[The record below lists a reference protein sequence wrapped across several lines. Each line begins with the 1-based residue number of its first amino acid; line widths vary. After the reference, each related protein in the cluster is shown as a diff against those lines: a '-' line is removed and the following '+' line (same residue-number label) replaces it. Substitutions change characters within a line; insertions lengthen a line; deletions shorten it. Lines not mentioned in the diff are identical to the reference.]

1 MSNRTR
7 LALVSLLLI
16 AIVLGLA
23 ACGDETEP
31 TTVAQATTAPAEPA
45 EADTAQPEPTEPP
58 TQAPTEPVAPTDT
71 IEPTDTPV
79 PPTETPE
86 PTPTPEPVVDDSA
99 CITCHTSQET
109 LEALAVEEE
118 PEEELSEGEG

>member
-1 MSNRTR
+1 MSNTTR

-16 AIVLGLA
+16 AVVLGLA
-23 ACGDETEP
+23 ACGNEPEP
-31 TTVAQATTAPAEPA
+31 TTVAQATTAPAGPA

-58 TQAPTEPVAPTDT
+58 TQAPTDTVAPTDT
-71 IEPTDTPV
+71 TEPTETPV

-86 PTPTPEPVVDDSA
+86 PTNTPEPVVDDSA

-109 LEALAVEEE
+109 LQTLAVEEE
-118 PEEELSEGEG
+118 VAESLSEGEG